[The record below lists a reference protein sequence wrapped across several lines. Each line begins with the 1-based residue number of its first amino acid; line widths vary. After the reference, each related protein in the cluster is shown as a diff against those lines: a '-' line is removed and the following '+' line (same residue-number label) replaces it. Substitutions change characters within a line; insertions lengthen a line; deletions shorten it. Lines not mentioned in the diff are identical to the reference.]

1 LSYNLRLER
10 AARKALQK
18 KIHPQDASKVRE
30 TLETLAD
37 DPYPRQGL
45 KLRDR
50 EGYRLRIGD
59 YRVIYEVDETEKI
72 ITVLEVGHRQGI
84 YG

>member
-1 LSYNLRLER
+1 MSYTLRFEQ

-18 KIHPQDASKVRE
+18 KIHPQDAARVRE
-30 TLETLAD
+30 TMEALTGN
-37 DPYPRQGL
+37 PYPRQSL

-50 EGYRLRIGD
+50 EGYRLRVGD
-59 YRVIYEVDETEKI
+59 YRVIYEVDEDEAI
-72 ITVLEVGHRQGI
+72 ITVLQIGHRQGI